1 MGLCAWE
8 KEWVQYLEIGRDP
21 PLCYFP
27 LCSLKKYIILC
38 VFICILCVFIS
49 ILYVFCLAVCMCTTS
64 VPGAQGGAQDVTELL
79 RLELQTVL
87 SNHVCGCRGLNL
99 GELSQL
105 SSHHYSLMAGS
116 ICGV

>member
-1 MGLCAWE
+1 MGPVL
-8 KEWVQYLEIGRDP
+8 RDRQRP
-21 PLCYFP
+21 SFVLFSPLFF
-27 LCSLKKYIILC
+27 KKNIILC

-116 ICGV
+116 TCGV